1 MFDTLLIITLFLL
14 ALLLVCLVTLRLSI
28 NIKHFPLFSFIAD
41 INGFKIFE
49 IPIPPYCLF
58 KSPPP
63 SLPPRLLNLTKI
75 FILVY

>member
-14 ALLLVCLVTLRLSI
+14 ASLLVCLLTLRLSI
-28 NIKHFPLFSFIAD
+28 NIKHFPRFSFIAD

-49 IPIPPYCLF
+49 IPIPPPVYLN
-58 KSPPP
+58 PPP
-63 SLPPRLLNLTKI
+63 SLPPLLLNLTKI